1 MILQALTA
9 YYQALEQKGKVS
21 APGWAPVKVSYAL
34 YLSPE
39 GEPEQIVSIKT
50 EQKRGKKT
58 VLAPQILS
66 LPAPVKRS
74 NSIVPNFLCD
84 SASYLLGLPGEKK
97 GASEEKLAKRALD
110 SFAACKALHEELLSA
125 ADSPAAKAVLR
136 FFETWDPEKAAA
148 YLAEKADEEI
158 LNDLR
163 KGANLLFRAESGFV
177 HEDPAVR
184 AAWNSHYNKES
195 DGPRGI
201 CLVTGEEG
209 PIEKIHPA
217 IKNVAGAQPSGAA
230 LVSFNAPAFCSYG
243 KEQNLNAPTGKY
255 AAFAYTTAL
264 NYLLA
269 DRDHVYHIGDTSVV
283 CWAKGGE
290 SAYNALFGAACFGAD
305 TSYTTADLRGMVE
318 SLCKGEPVEYD
329 DAKLSPTMDFYVL
342 GLSPNAARVSVRFFL
357 HNTFRGFLEN
367 VQAHYDRLE
376 IVRPKS
382 VKFKVL
388 FPTQLL
394 KEINRNKSSK
404 SSEVKKGSN
413 EQNDSQSNDKGN
425 TESKQDSHLLKV
437 AGELLCSILTNTL
450 YPSSLLI
457 DTTLQI
463 RAKRDVTHG
472 RAAILKAYYLKLTES
487 RGKEN
492 LDIPKE
498 VLQVSL
504 NPDATHVP
512 YTLGRLFSV
521 LEAVQEAANPGI
533 NTTIKDKYFNTA
545 ASTPAVV
552 FPILINLAQKH
563 LKKLRGSNRGLAI
576 LYDKQLTELFSKL
589 NCSSY
594 PTRMNLPQQG
604 SFQLGY
610 YHQTQARYQKKEE
623 VKNG

>member
-1 MILQALTA
+1 MRQR
-9 YYQALEQKGKVS
+9 K
-21 APGWAPVKVSYAL
+21 
-34 YLSPE
+34 LSV
-39 GEPEQIVSIKT
+39 GTS
-50 EQKRGKKT
+50 
-58 VLAPQILS
+58 
-66 LPAPVKRS
+66 
-74 NSIVPNFLCD
+74 
-84 SASYLLGLPGEKK
+84 GEKK

-342 GLSPNAARVSVRFFL
+342 GLSRMRRGYRCGFSCTIRSAAFWKM
-357 HNTFRGFLEN
+357 
-367 VQAHYDRLE
+367 Y
-376 IVRPKS
+376 RPII
-382 VKFKVL
+382 
-388 FPTQLL
+388 TGL
-394 KEINRNKSSK
+394 K
-404 SSEVKKGSN
+404 
-413 EQNDSQSNDKGN
+413 
-425 TESKQDSHLLKV
+425 
-437 AGELLCSILTNTL
+437 LCGRHLTNLRFCPFGGFFTKRSTKMHAPKRRHRIL
-450 YPSSLLI
+450 RARCCAPS
-457 DTTLQI
+457 
-463 RAKRDVTHG
+463 
-472 RAAILKAYYLKLTES
+472 
-487 RGKEN
+487 
-492 LDIPKE
+492 
-498 VLQVSL
+498 
-504 NPDATHVP
+504 
-512 YTLGRLFSV
+512 
-521 LEAVQEAANPGI
+521 
-533 NTTIKDKYFNTA
+533 
-545 ASTPAVV
+545 
-552 FPILINLAQKH
+552 
-563 LKKLRGSNRGLAI
+563 
-576 LYDKQLTELFSKL
+576 
-589 NCSSY
+589 
-594 PTRMNLPQQG
+594 
-604 SFQLGY
+604 
-610 YHQTQARYQKKEE
+610 
-623 VKNG
+623 

>member
-58 VLAPQILS
+58 VLAPQILA

-148 YLAEKADEEI
+148 YLTEKADEEI

-177 HEDPAVR
+177 HEDPAVQ

-367 VQAHYDRLE
+367 VQAHYNRLE
-376 IVRPKS
+376 IVRPAFD
-382 VKFKVL
+382 KFEVL
-388 FPTQLL
+388 PIWRLL
-394 KEINRNKSSK
+394 YET
-404 SSEVKKGSN
+404 VN
-413 EQNDSQSNDKGN
+413 ENARTKTPAPD
-425 TESKQDSHLLKV
+425 L
-437 AGELLCSILTNTL
+437 AGEVLRAILTNTL
-450 YPSSLLI
+450 YPATLL
-457 DTTLQI
+457 TGVTLRI
-463 RAKRDVTHG
+463 RAERSITRG

-492 LDIPKE
+492 PDIPKE

-504 NPDATHVP
+504 SPDAAHVP

-521 LEAVQEAANPGI
+521 LEAIQSAANPGI
-533 NTTIKDKYFNTA
+533 NATIKDKYFNTA